1 MHFRNLIFPVLILL
15 TLVACG
21 KEADKATALY
31 YAEQEPGGEPYR
43 TRMIVTARYLRMD
56 DGGETKDFLLFDRR
70 EKTLYSVSAADAR
83 ILVIAPKPISI
94 ASPVAL
100 AHTLEQDAAAYPAV
114 GGKKVTHYRLLTN
127 QKPCYDL
134 FVAEG
139 MLPEA
144 VQALREY
151 RQILAGQQAATLAGM
166 PEELQTPCD
175 LANNI
180 FAPVRYLDYGL
191 PIRLD
196 ETGVRTS
203 ELVDYKT
210 DFEAG
215 PALFE
220 LPASYRRITIEAMR
234 GG

>member
-1 MHFRNLIFPVLILL
+1 MRRLKYCIPLVLAL
-15 TLVACG
+15 TGCG
-21 KEADKATALY
+21 DAGKATALY

-43 TRMIVTARYLRMD
+43 TRMIVTARWLRMD

-70 EKTLYSVSAADAR
+70 EKTLYSVSTADAR
-83 ILVIAPKPISI
+83 ILVIAPKPVGI
-94 ASPVAL
+94 AAPVAL
-100 AHTLEQDAAAYPAV
+100 AHTLEPDAEAYPAV
-114 GGKKVTHYRLLTN
+114 GGKKVTRYRLLTN

-134 FVAEG
+134 VAAEG

-151 RQILAGQQAATLAGM
+151 RQTLAGQQAAMLAGM
-166 PEELQTPCD
+166 PKELQTPCD
-175 LANNI
+175 LANNV
-180 FAPVRYLDYGL
+180 FAPVRYLDFGL

-203 ELVDYKT
+203 ELVDYKA

-215 PALFE
+215 PALFD
-220 LPASYRRITIEAMR
+220 LPASYRRIAIEAMR